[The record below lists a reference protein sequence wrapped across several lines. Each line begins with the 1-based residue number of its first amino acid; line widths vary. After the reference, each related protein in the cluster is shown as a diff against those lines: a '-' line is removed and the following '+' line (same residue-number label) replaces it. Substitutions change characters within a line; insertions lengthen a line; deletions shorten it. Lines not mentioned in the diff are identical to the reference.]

1 MCSLP
6 CEFLIWHTI
15 FDNLAVNVNFSLS
28 EFIIIFLI
36 LSKNTLFKNYD
47 SRIIN
52 KYFWGILIYFLRV
65 KNQLKHRKHLIKKIV
80 KFRFNRKKLAPK
92 NNDYFF
98 DFQQIYFHD
107 IHGSIEDIT
116 LFKQAYW
123 KTLPCL
129 FGRLQNIYRFKQKI
143 VS

>member
-52 KYFWGILIYFLRV
+52 KYFWGNLIYFLRV
-65 KNQLKHRKHLIKKIV
+65 KNQLKHRKHLIKKIM
-80 KFRFNRKKLAPK
+80 KFRFYRKKLSPK

-107 IHGSIEDIT
+107 IHESIERYHPVWTGVLKDT
-116 LFKQAYW
+116 PLFVWPPAEH
-123 KTLPCL
+123 
-129 FGRLQNIYRFKQKI
+129 IS
-143 VS
+143 VSAKNN